1 VHPSQ
6 ARIVKHATFPSWC
19 RSAHLLCCHS
29 HQDSDRDQK
38 EISGERRLV
47 VDLVGQEALIM
58 GKKKKQVASI
68 CIILVEN

>member
-1 VHPSQ
+1 
-6 ARIVKHATFPSWC
+6 
-19 RSAHLLCCHS
+19 LCCHS

-47 VDLVGQEALIM
+47 DPVGQEALIM
-58 GKKKKQVASI
+58 GQQQQQQQQHSLSPEISGKKKKQVASI